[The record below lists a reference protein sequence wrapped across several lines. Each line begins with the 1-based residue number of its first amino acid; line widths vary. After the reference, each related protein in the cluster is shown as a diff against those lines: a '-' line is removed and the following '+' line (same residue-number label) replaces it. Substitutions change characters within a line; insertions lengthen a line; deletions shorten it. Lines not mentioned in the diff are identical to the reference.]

1 MTHPGKI
8 IILNGTSSSG
18 KTCIV
23 RALQNILVHKPGIY
37 DLEVDTS
44 RFTAEEC
51 ASVIKTRIDSGI
63 PPSAFR
69 QIKERLENS
78 TR

>member
-23 RALQNILVHKPGIY
+23 RALQNILVHIPGLY
-37 DLEVDTS
+37 DLEVDTF
-44 RFTAEEC
+44 RFTPEEC
-51 ASVIKTRIDSGI
+51 ATQIKTRIASG
-63 PPSAFR
+63 PPPFAFR
-69 QIKERLENS
+69 QIKLRLEDS
-78 TR
+78 AR